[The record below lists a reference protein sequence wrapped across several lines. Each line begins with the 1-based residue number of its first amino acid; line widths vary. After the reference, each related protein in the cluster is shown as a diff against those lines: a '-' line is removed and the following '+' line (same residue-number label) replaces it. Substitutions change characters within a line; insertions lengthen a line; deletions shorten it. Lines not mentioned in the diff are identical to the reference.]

1 MNIFALAALA
11 AGVLGVVYGLA
22 VRVVAAA
29 QKRCRCCCGGGCQ
42 KISSFHLYPLFLK
55 STALVLRTS
64 CLHGALH
71 IIKSRRLKNRKQ
83 FLFFLTPLA
92 VSTFFYKVSVGGT
105 AYITFG
111 FEAKKAKTRVPLAKR
126 CFFRAV
132 GFFNKVSDAGATHNS
147 SGFDIFL

>member
-1 MNIFALAALA
+1 
-11 AGVLGVVYGLA
+11 
-22 VRVVAAA
+22 
-29 QKRCRCCCGGGCQ
+29 
-42 KISSFHLYPLFLK
+42 
-55 STALVLRTS
+55 VLRTS

-111 FEAKKAKTRVPLAKR
+111 FEAKKAKQLAFSIKSPTLVLR
-126 CFFRAV
+126 TTAL
-132 GFFNKVSDAGATHNS
+132 VSTLKKPS
-147 SGFDIFL
+147 SWLFLNGSHIKANTMA